1 MWWRRRRRRWGK
13 NCNICA
19 KDQIFF
25 FWPWHVSWFPHTEAR
40 PASRYYLEWVTHTH
54 THRQWQTRERTDTQT
69 RSLNFWS
76 KFRRNGSKLCVIF
89 LGAKFTFQKGLV
101 NCPFFRTKGGGSRGS
116 DGPTERG
123 VQLFLL
129 RSHSHKS
136 FPFFFFLLALPSL
149 NLTFSRQH
157 HFQHF
162 ETLFATI
169 SARFFPPFFK
179 PLAPKTC
186 SSPRNRPRPRDRP
199 FFGGTLHTLWGW
211 KIQFQQQQQQQRFSR
226 SLFRINTL
234 TNTNSLSLNSR

>member
-1 MWWRRRRRRWGK
+1 MR
-13 NCNICA
+13 
-19 KDQIFF
+19 DF
-25 FWPWHVSWFPHTEAR
+25 
-40 PASRYYLEWVTHTH
+40 LEGEIHIWK
-54 THRQWQTRERTDTQT
+54 
-69 RSLNFWS
+69 RS
-76 KFRRNGSKLCVIF
+76 
-89 LGAKFTFQKGLV
+89 

-136 FPFFFFLLALPSL
+136 FPFFFFCLRYPPLISRFPGST
-149 NLTFSRQH
+149 TFSTLK
-157 HFQHF
+157 HFSPQF
-162 ETLFATI
+162 QPV
-169 SARFFPPFFK
+169 FFPPFFK

-234 TNTNSLSLNSR
+234 TNTKLSLTKLTLACIGVLLFEREESERANAVR

>member
-1 MWWRRRRRRWGK
+1 MADKGA
-13 NCNICA
+13 NG
-19 KDQIFF
+19 
-25 FWPWHVSWFPHTEAR
+25 H
-40 PASRYYLEWVTHTH
+40 
-54 THRQWQTRERTDTQT
+54 TDTQFEFLVEIST
-69 RSLNFWS
+69 KWLKIMRDFFGGEIHIS
-76 KFRRNGSKLCVIF
+76 KGSSKLSVFPHEGWGVTGVRRPHRKGCATFSSSSPLTQKFSF
-89 LGAKFTFQKGLV
+89 L
-101 NCPFFRTKGGGSRGS
+101 
-116 DGPTERG
+116 
-123 VQLFLL
+123 
-129 RSHSHKS
+129 
-136 FPFFFFLLALPSL
+136 FFFLLALPSL

>member
-1 MWWRRRRRRWGK
+1 M
-13 NCNICA
+13 
-19 KDQIFF
+19 
-25 FWPWHVSWFPHTEAR
+25 FPGFHTQR
-40 PASRYYLEWVTHTH
+40 LGQPAGTTWNGSHTHEH

-89 LGAKFTFQKGLV
+89 LGGEIHISKGSSKLSVFPHEGWGVTGVRRPHRKGCATF
-101 NCPFFRTKGGGSRGS
+101 SS
-116 DGPTERG
+116 
-123 VQLFLL
+123 
-129 RSHSHKS
+129 S
-136 FPFFFFLLALPSL
+136 FPLTQKFSFLFFLLALPSL

-234 TNTNSLSLNSR
+234 TNTKLSLTKLTLACIGVLLFEREREESERANAVR